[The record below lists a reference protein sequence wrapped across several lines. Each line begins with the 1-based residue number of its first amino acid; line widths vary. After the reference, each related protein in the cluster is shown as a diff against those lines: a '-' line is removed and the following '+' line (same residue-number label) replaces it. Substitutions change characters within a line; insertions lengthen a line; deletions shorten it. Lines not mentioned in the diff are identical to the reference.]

1 MKRNN
6 QISGGRRGAALVIAL
21 AASVVVMLSVVLL
34 LGYISRMVG
43 TQFEL
48 EERAQARLT
57 EESAVLGLAKLLR
70 EGRIEDVN
78 NLPELTTGIMTTF
91 FAVEDIQPT
100 PPRELLIALGL
111 YNDPIVLPSGTGLFI
126 AGTRNGLVEIGHID
140 PFTGRMSPGFPVE
153 VCSAPIYWD
162 AAAGTIEGES
172 VAFVLTRDG
181 NGDEIYCISSDGT
194 INSTTSSV
202 ILWNGNSRLS
212 VGEYD
217 SEPALLV
224 SDGSNRSQM
233 IAPGSGTILYGSS
246 PSGTCPVFL
255 DGGGLYGTFNAEP
268 DNGFLGLQILDVFQ
282 GDFNRDGSSD
292 IAWAGSATFAFQS
305 GTSGEPIVDA
315 IPGARLLAWGSLEGR
330 FGLSGCWLQRD
341 GTILW
346 RRLSWNGFRDY
357 SASGALNREW
367 SGRFDG
373 TNNMMMGIM
382 GDSISIVSMS
392 MGYARSICPAEDG
405 LIGDIDGSTPDVIC
419 LESGDAALVMNP
431 LDGDGLLLSTSTRTC
446 RNDRMVTRNTWR
458 FYIFGAGENRRI
470 FIESEGAGIR

>member
-6 QISGGRRGAALVIAL
+6 RIFPRRRGAALVIAL

-43 TQFEL
+43 TQVEL

-70 EGRIEDVN
+70 EGRIEDIN
-78 NLPELTTGIMTTF
+78 NLPEFTTGIMTTF
-91 FAVEDIQPT
+91 FAVEEIQPT
-100 PPRELLIALGL
+100 PPRELLIALDS
-111 YNDPIVLPSGTGLFI
+111 YSDPVVLPSGTGLFI
-126 AGTRNGLVEIGHID
+126 AGTRNGFIEIGLID

-153 VCSAPIYWD
+153 VCDIPIFWD
-162 AAAGTIEGES
+162 VAAGSIEGES

-181 NGDEIYCISSDGT
+181 NGDQIYCISSNGT
-194 INSTTSSV
+194 VSSTASSV
-202 ILWNGNSRLS
+202 ILWNANSRLS

-224 SDGSNRSQM
+224 SDGNNRSQM

-246 PSGTCPVFL
+246 ASGTCPVFL
-255 DGGGLYGTFNAEP
+255 DGGGLYGLFYAEP
-268 DNGFLGLQILDVFQ
+268 SFGFLGSGILDVFQ
-282 GDFNRDGSSD
+282 GDFNRDGTSD
-292 IAWAGSATFAFQS
+292 IAWAGSTTLAFQS
-305 GTSGEPIVDA
+305 GTSSEPIVDA
-315 IPGARLLAWGSLEGR
+315 IPGGRLLAWGSLEGR

-341 GTILW
+341 GTMVW

-357 SASGALNREW
+357 SASGALNRDW

-373 TNNMMMGIM
+373 SNNMMMGVM
-382 GDSISIVSMS
+382 GDSIRIVSMG
-392 MGYARSICPAEDG
+392 MGYTRSICPAEDG
-405 LIGDIDGSTPDVIC
+405 LIGDIDGSTPDVIS

-431 LDGDGLLLSTSTRTC
+431 LDGDGLLLGTSTRTC
-446 RNDRMVTRNTWR
+446 RNDRMVTRNNWR
-458 FYIFGAGENRRI
+458 FYMFGTGENRRV